1 MNDTPEKLPPA
12 EAATPDEGTAN
23 SIPQIPMAPRKP
35 GLFQR
40 LFSFTPASEELSIA
54 IVPFM
59 DAVGIDHAREI
70 AAVFQNLEGVRVRV
84 LKEKSLLYVEPEP
97 VDTASV
103 VAARAIAAQAMAARA
118 ENLPAACA
126 QAMNWIG
133 DHKADLVIWGDIP
146 PPGTTLFIHFAA
158 PPPVDADPAGTISP
172 FQALTLPVE
181 FDAEAFG
188 GLVLATALAA
198 MNVEDD
204 IKIKK
209 RRDLVADALERAT
222 LGMGKIPRDF
232 TAREQASVHAAY
244 ANALASFGHL
254 FPGGELYHR
263 AILSYTQAI
272 KGTLRSDSPA
282 NWAYLQRNLGTILQ
296 AMGERADDADL
307 LGQAAAAYRL
317 ALEVF
322 TLENT
327 PFPWATINNRL
338 GEVLYRL
345 DVKTEDTDGLKL
357 ALAAYQGA
365 LKVLSRSATPLLWS
379 NVMNNLGQAAQ
390 VLGRAIDNKEI
401 VERAVAACEQALKV
415 RSLAD
420 HPTLWA
426 STQNNM
432 GSALF
437 LLGRMTR
444 TDVYY
449 QKALDAFMGARDVY
463 EMMGLTRM
471 VEVTDKNIQH
481 AQSRLPAGE
490 RQSGSS
496 DWWLEGEED
505 GKTP

>member
-12 EAATPDEGTAN
+12 EAVTPDEGAAN
-23 SIPQIPMAPRKP
+23 SAPEIPVAPRKP
-35 GLFQR
+35 GLLQR
-40 LFSFTPASEELSIA
+40 LFNFTPASEELSIA
-54 IVPFM
+54 IVPFI
-59 DAVGIDHAREI
+59 DALGQDHAREI
-70 AAVFQNLEGVRVRV
+70 AATFQNLEGVRARV
-84 LKEKSLLYVEPEP
+84 LKEKSLLHVEPEP
-97 VDTASV
+97 VDTASA
-103 VAARAIAAQAMAARA
+103 VAARAIATQAMAARA
-118 ENLPAACA
+118 EALPAACA

-158 PPPVDADPAGTISP
+158 PPPVDADSAGTISP

-209 RRDLVADALERAT
+209 RRNLVADALERAT
-222 LGMGKIPRDF
+222 IGIGKIPRDF

-254 FPGGELYHR
+254 FPGSEIYQR
-263 AILSYTQAI
+263 AITSYTQAI
-272 KGTLRSDSPA
+272 KGTLRNDSPT

-296 AMGERADDADL
+296 ALGERADDVEIL
-307 LGQAAAAYRL
+307 KQAAASYRL

-322 TLENT
+322 TFENT
-327 PFPWATINNRL
+327 PFPWATTNNRL

-345 DVKTEDTDGLKL
+345 DVKTEDADGLKL
-357 ALAAYQGA
+357 ALAAYQGSLRA
-365 LKVLSRSATPLLWS
+365 LSRSATPLLWS

-415 RSLAD
+415 RTLAD

-449 QKALDAFMGARDVY
+449 QKALDAFMGAREVY

-471 VEVTDKNIQH
+471 VEATDKNIQH
-481 AQSRLPAGE
+481 AQARLPEGE

-496 DWWLEGEED
+496 DWWLEDDEAS
-505 GKTP
+505 

>member
-1 MNDTPEKLPPA
+1 MNDTPEKTPPA
-12 EAATPDEGTAN
+12 EAVAPDEGAAN
-23 SIPQIPMAPRKP
+23 GTPEAPRKP
-35 GLFQR
+35 GFLQR
-40 LFSFTPASEELSIA
+40 LFNFTPASEELSIA
-54 IVPFM
+54 IVPFI
-59 DAVGIDHAREI
+59 DALGQDHAREI
-70 AAVFQNLEGVRVRV
+70 AGVFQNLEGVRVRV
-84 LKEKSLLYVEPEP
+84 LKENSLLHAEPEP
-97 VDTASV
+97 LDTASA
-103 VAARAIAAQAMAARA
+103 VAARAIATQAMAARA
-118 ENLPAACA
+118 ETLPAACA
-126 QAMNWIG
+126 QAMNWLG

-181 FDAEAFG
+181 FDAQAFG

-209 RRDLVADALERAT
+209 RRNLVADALERAT
-222 LGMGKIPRDF
+222 LDMGKIPRDF

-254 FPGGELYHR
+254 FPGGELYQR
-263 AILSYTQAI
+263 AITSYTQAI
-272 KGTLRSDSPA
+272 KGTLRNDSPT

-296 AMGERADDADL
+296 ATGERADDVGIL
-307 LGQAAAAYRL
+307 EQAAASYRL

-327 PFPWATINNRL
+327 PFPWATTSNRL

-345 DVKTEDTDGLKL
+345 DVKAEDTDGLKL
-357 ALAAYQGA
+357 ALAAYQGC
-365 LKVLSRSATPLLWS
+365 LKVLSRNATPLLWS

-390 VLGRAIDNKEI
+390 VLGRAINNKEI

-415 RSLAD
+415 RSLAK

-437 LLGRMTR
+437 LLGRMTH

-449 QKALDAFMGARDVY
+449 QKALDAFMGARDIY
-463 EMMGLTRM
+463 ESMGLTRM
-471 VEVTDKNIQH
+471 VEATDKNIQH
-481 AQSRLPAGE
+481 AQARLPEGE
-490 RQSGSS
+490 GQSGSS

-505 GKTP
+505 GKTS